1 MDLRLPPSFLNC
13 YSSLINLYTIFAN
26 QNLGMNFNDI
36 INQLIIQS
44 VRLLGV
50 VILPILILFLNPES
64 IPNKKCLGD
73 TLSTEMNFEFIEANS
88 YTFDN
93 NHIENTC
100 NYFTLESLQNIA
112 FLVLDGY
119 TSSISIEQKQYKNLS
134 DFGIFI
140 PPPELA

>member
-1 MDLRLPPSFLNC
+1 MHSFRLVG
-13 YSSLINLYTIFAN
+13 IA
-26 QNLGMNFNDI
+26 
-36 INQLIIQS
+36 
-44 VRLLGV
+44 V
-50 VILPILILFLNPES
+50 LPLMILFLNPES

-100 NYFTLESLQNIA
+100 NYFTFENLQNMA
-112 FLVLDGY
+112 FFALDSY
-119 TSSISIEQKQYKNLS
+119 RFSISTEQIHFKNLS

-140 PPPELA
+140 HPPEFI

>member
-1 MDLRLPPSFLNC
+1 MDFKLIHLLLMQSFRLVG
-13 YSSLINLYTIFAN
+13 IVA
-26 QNLGMNFNDI
+26 
-36 INQLIIQS
+36 
-44 VRLLGV
+44 
-50 VILPILILFLNPES
+50 LPLMILFLNPES